1 MTGNRVSLETELGKD
16 LPHVKGDRIQLQ
28 QVILN
33 LVVNA
38 IEAMSAIG
46 DGPRELVVSSARDGS
61 QAVLVAVR
69 DSGTGLAPEQ
79 RDQVFDAFYTTKA
92 TGMGMG
98 LAISRS
104 IVEAHGG
111 RLWATANT
119 PRGTIFQFTLL
130 AEDEERSAP
139 GQTTL
144 SSRGK

>member
-1 MTGNRVSLETELGKD
+1 
-16 LPHVKGDRIQLQ
+16 
-28 QVILN
+28 
-33 LVVNA
+33 
-38 IEAMSAIG
+38 
-46 DGPRELVVSSARDGS
+46 
-61 QAVLVAVR
+61 VLVAVR
-69 DSGTGLAPEQ
+69 DSGTGLNPEQ
-79 RDQVFDAFYTTKA
+79 RDQIFDAFYTTKA

-98 LAISRS
+98 LAISLS